1 MRDEMVSREE
11 RWAGKEKFPSKV
23 EREEGMFAREDEEKV
38 KGEGFLS
45 YNGGVRA
52 RCQILES
59 RVGQRLYP
67 RPRPFFFSY
76 TKKTE
81 MIKEEESLITRLCTY
96 ACWLFMYIRCIF
108 IRILNVEKCS
118 TASN

>member
-1 MRDEMVSREE
+1 MRCYHGKREMGGE
-11 RWAGKEKFPSKV
+11 RWREILPSKV
-23 EREEGMFAREDEEKV
+23 EREEGIFVREDEEKV

-67 RPRPFFFSY
+67 RPPPFFSR
-76 TKKTE
+76 
-81 MIKEEESLITRLCTY
+81 TRRKLR
-96 ACWLFMYIRCIF
+96 L
-108 IRILNVEKCS
+108 
-118 TASN
+118 